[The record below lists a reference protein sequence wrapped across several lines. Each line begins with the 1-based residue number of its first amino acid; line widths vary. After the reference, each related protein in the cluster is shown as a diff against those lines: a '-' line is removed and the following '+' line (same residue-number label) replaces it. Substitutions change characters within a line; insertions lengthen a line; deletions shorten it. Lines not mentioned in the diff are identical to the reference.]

1 MWPYMTDRMDKIRK
15 TYYSHLLCPNN
26 LGESVSSAHNANAQ
40 RHEVPVWW
48 QWHLREPE
56 SQRNMSSSSFDAE
69 FSSPSVLPPIRK
81 SSSKAK
87 NYNCPQE
94 PSNEAFRLYVPFIE
108 SLSPKI
114 VVRENSLGIL
124 GSVVVARAMIC
135 CCFFF
140 FPVGAFRTKLSIPR
154 IPIVTS

>member
-1 MWPYMTDRMDKIRK
+1 
-15 TYYSHLLCPNN
+15 
-26 LGESVSSAHNANAQ
+26 
-40 RHEVPVWW
+40 
-48 QWHLREPE
+48 
-56 SQRNMSSSSFDAE
+56 MSSSSFDAE

-140 FPVGAFRTKLSIPR
+140 SGGRLQDKAEHTKNTHCHIIIKVPLYFVPDLAKVSFTKPDHHLRNRPQCHCEVRRTQQ
-154 IPIVTS
+154 